1 MTKILTTLIAVFLL
15 AACQQ
20 GTISLV
26 TNGQSDYRIVIPAAA
41 TDIEHQAASELQNY
55 LQEISGATLP
65 IVNDDTAPATNEI
78 LIGNARATAQKAIN
92 KASLQEAGFHLK
104 TEDNKLIIAGGS
116 GKGTLFGVYGFL
128 EDHLGCRKYSSAVSY
143 IPEMPTIQL
152 KPIDDIQVPI
162 FQYRDLHM
170 PDPIGDSSF
179 TAWHKLHARPQRQ
192 KSWGMW
198 VHTFDDLV
206 PPERYFQTHP
216 EYFSL
221 INGERSPNFQ
231 LCLTNPE
238 VLELVI
244 NGLQERMQE
253 KPEARYWSVSQND
266 TYGPC
271 QCESCAE
278 IDNVHGGPS
287 GSIVSFVNK
296 VAAQFPDKIISTLAY
311 QYSRS
316 APVDILPAENVNI
329 VLCSIECNRSESIV
343 TDSRSASFRRDIVE
357 WGKLTD
363 NILIWDYT
371 VQFRNY
377 VDPFPNL
384 RVLQPNLQFFA
395 ANNARLM
402 FQQGSGTSWSEFYQL
417 RTYIIAKLLWNPDV
431 DVSAIIDDFLN
442 GFYGDAGQY
451 LRQYIERTHDALT
464 AAGDDLQIYGYPYDG
479 IDSYLTPALIQEYIQ
494 LFDAAEA
501 AVADDPQ
508 ILQRVKNARLP
519 LKFAILEISK
529 RNVDEFLTLHEKAD
543 GGWQVKPAM
552 RQRLSDFIAGV
563 KTAGIERLEEHGT
576 SPDEYQAATEA
587 FFEKGF
593 IQHLAYQKPVTLHTT
608 HSEKYPVGGAVAL
621 TDGLTG
627 INDYH
632 FNWLGFEAHEM
643 DAVIDLGEEREIK
656 EISANFLQD
665 YGAWIWLP
673 QSVEFLI
680 SSDGEK
686 YVPLPPVQH
695 RATERNKEK
704 IIETFRT
711 TLAPTKTR
719 YIRVKTNSRIHCPD
733 WHIGAGG
740 DAWIF
745 CDEVIV
751 R

>member
-1 MTKILTTLIAVFLL
+1 MIRILTILVSVLLL

-26 TNGQSDYRIVIPAAA
+26 TEGQSDYHIVIPVNA
-41 TDIEHQAASELQNY
+41 TEIEREAASVLQNH
-55 LQEISGATLP
+55 LQKISGATLP
-65 IVNDDTAPATNEI
+65 ILRDNSASEINEI
-78 LIGNARATAQKAIN
+78 LIGNARAEVQTAIDKT
-92 KASLQEAGFHLK
+92 SLQDAGFHLK
-104 TEDNKLIIAGGS
+104 TDDSKLIIAGGS
-116 GKGTLFGVYGFL
+116 GKGTLYGVYGFL

-152 KPIDDIQVPI
+152 QPIDDIQVPI
-162 FQYRDLHM
+162 IQYRDLHM

-198 VHTFDDLV
+198 VHTFDDLI
-206 PPERYFQTHP
+206 PPARYFQTHP

-238 VLELVI
+238 VLALVI
-244 NGLQERMQE
+244 SGLQERME
-253 KPEARYWSVSQND
+253 GKPEARYWSVSQND

-271 QCESCAE
+271 QCEDCGR
-278 IDNVHGGPS
+278 IDKAHGGPS
-287 GSIVSFVNK
+287 GSIVTFVNK

-316 APVDILPAENVNI
+316 APVDIRPAENVNI
-329 VLCSIECNRSESIV
+329 VLCSIECNRSESIA
-343 TDSRSASFRRDIVE
+343 TDARSAAFRRDIVE
-357 WGKLTD
+357 WGQLTD

-384 RVLQPNLQFFA
+384 RVLQPNLQFFV

-431 DVSAIIDDFLN
+431 DVAAIIDDFLN
-442 GFYGDAGQY
+442 GFYGNAGQY
-451 LRQYIERTHDALT
+451 LRQYIERTHDALA

-508 ILQRVKNARLP
+508 LLQRVKNARLP
-519 LKFAILEISK
+519 LEFAILEISK
-529 RNVDEFLTLHEKAD
+529 RNVDKNLTLHEKID

-552 RQRLSDFIAGV
+552 RQRLQDFIAGV

-593 IQHLAYQKPVTLHTT
+593 IQHLAYQKPVVLETT
-608 HSEKYPVGGAVAL
+608 HSEKYPVGGAAAL

-632 FNWLGFEAHEM
+632 FNWLGFEAREM
-643 DAVIDLGEEREIK
+643 DAVIDLGEAQVIK

-673 QSVEFLI
+673 QSVEFSI

-686 YVPLPPVQH
+686 YVSLPPVQH
-695 RATERNKEK
+695 RTAERNIEK
-704 IIETFRT
+704 IIETFRS
-711 TLAPTKTR
+711 TLAPTTTR
-719 YIRVKTNSRIHCPD
+719 YIRVKTSSRIHCPD